1 MVFPGVRPAF
11 AACNCQTRTLGTFG
25 GRRAERAGKRR
36 SRTTTEVQ
44 EWIDAI
50 RALLSGE
57 ARDLL
62 EVRLDQRGVP
72 DFPQRVYELTRQIP
86 PGKTLTYGEVA
97 RRLGSP
103 GAARAVGRALGRNPW
118 PLVVP
123 CHRVLAAGG
132 RTGGFTAPGGVNT
145 KLRLLAIERAVRWR
159 RISSRAPLSGERLTS
174 RALPSAAERGDL
186 PWFAEQQH
194 LLYTVR

>member
-1 MVFPGVRPAF
+1 MNGGFTLFDTAIGVCGLSWSPAGLRSL
-11 AACNCQTRTLGTFG
+11 QLPDEDPRHL
-25 GRRAERAGKRR
+25 RR
-36 SRTTTEVQ
+36 SLARSVPGSGEVAPPPEVQ

-145 KLRLLAIERAVRWR
+145 KLRLLAIERA
-159 RISSRAPLSGERLTS
+159 APAGGADLFQ
-174 RALPSAAERGDL
+174 SAGL
-186 PWFAEQQH
+186 C
-194 LLYTVR
+194 L